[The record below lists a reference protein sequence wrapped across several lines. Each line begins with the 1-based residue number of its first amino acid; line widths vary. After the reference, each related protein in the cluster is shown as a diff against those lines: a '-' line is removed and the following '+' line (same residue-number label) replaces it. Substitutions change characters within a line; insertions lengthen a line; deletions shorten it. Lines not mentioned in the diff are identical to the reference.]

1 MLIATSRHGGRG
13 PRGGVPERI
22 AALTLFPV
30 ITGQTGPE
38 PIFQQAADLDLE
50 PIESRTLDGH
60 RARHSRGL
68 ISVSD
73 VIV

>member
-1 MLIATSRHGGRG
+1 
-13 PRGGVPERI
+13 
-22 AALTLFPV
+22 V
-30 ITGQTGPE
+30 ITGQTGTE
-38 PIFQQAADLDLE
+38 PIFQQAADPALE